1 MNKHQFIFGL
11 FVFFSLLV
19 VVYAQEGGFDRL
31 KEVLLSLCT
40 QLKALLP
47 IVVVLMLIAAAVVYV
62 AGQLLGAE
70 TRSRANVWAT
80 SMLVGAIIG
89 VLIVL
94 IAPPV
99 ASALLGQETEC

>member
-1 MNKHQFIFGL
+1 MLNKTYVVILALFFLGL
-11 FVFFSLLV
+11 LF
-19 VVYAQEGGFDRL
+19 AQSEGGFDRL
-31 KEVLLSLCT
+31 RVVLVDLCR

-94 IAPPV
+94 LAPPI
-99 ASALLGQETEC
+99 AGALLNEPDMEC